1 VMPLFA
7 AQRLMPRLG
16 DLRQKYPHLHLDI
29 DTAAH
34 ATTRLGDGIDVAIVL
49 AKEIDPLLYA
59 KCLDHDRIFVLGA
72 KTLKVNG
79 VPVTRPEQLSEATI
93 ILHRELP
100 ETFDAWRQAAGL
112 PDLDPAATDFYDSA
126 PLMLEAAA
134 QGLGIAFVH
143 ENHLEGTQDARLQ
156 RLFDFD
162 VPSPYSY
169 WFVCRQ
175 RALDARPVRLFHD
188 WLLKPPAKP

>member
-1 VMPLFA
+1 MRRLPSLSAVEAFVHVARAGSIKAAADELALSSPAISRRIQGLEGYLSRALFERRHQALILTADGEKLLESVAPALDLLSDAIEGLTSGTDLMRLRLSVMPLFA

-72 KTLKVNG
+72 KTL
-79 VPVTRPEQLSEATI
+79 
-93 ILHRELP
+93 
-100 ETFDAWRQAAGL
+100 
-112 PDLDPAATDFYDSA
+112 
-126 PLMLEAAA
+126 
-134 QGLGIAFVH
+134 
-143 ENHLEGTQDARLQ
+143 
-156 RLFDFD
+156 
-162 VPSPYSY
+162 
-169 WFVCRQ
+169 
-175 RALDARPVRLFHD
+175 
-188 WLLKPPAKP
+188 